1 MKRKERHS
9 YKLTYTNVFHSNVW
23 FAIIVISSSLSL
35 SLAYALFCC
44 WYTFLVFHRFE
55 CGKRANVMNE
65 YNKVFRFNV
74 ALKITLIVFTFFIW
88 YLQLCVGSFHVYLP
102 HENNLKLISSI
113 SRDSVEA
120 EWIQCVD
127 VVNV

>member
-9 YKLTYTNVFHSNVW
+9 YKLTYTNEFHSNLW

-35 SLAYALFCC
+35 SYALFCC
-44 WYTFLVFHRFE
+44 WYTFE

-102 HENNLKLISSI
+102 HENNLKIISSV